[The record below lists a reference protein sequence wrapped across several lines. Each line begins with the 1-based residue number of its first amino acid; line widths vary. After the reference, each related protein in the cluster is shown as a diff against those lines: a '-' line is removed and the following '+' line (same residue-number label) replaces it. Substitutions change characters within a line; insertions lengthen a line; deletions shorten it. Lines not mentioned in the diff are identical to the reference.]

1 MDGLQC
7 LLQSTSSVRL
17 ELDQTGF
24 SLTAA
29 AGAGDEAVGSTTAGE
44 AGGERGQIASRS
56 RSRGLTQI
64 LPRTRLQV
72 REIK

>member
-56 RSRGLTQI
+56 RGLTQI